1 MKNFIGFILS
11 IVILLIV
18 ADLTWLICFD
28 KPLIATKEE
37 NVYKGLL
44 YDVYTCGGSTVKMK
58 WEKFNCKIED
68 DQSSNGK
75 ESPYEVTT
83 LKNVKLSINNVT
95 STGATISISD
105 NNKETY
111 TYGAWYKIEKFV
123 DGKWY
128 TLETI
133 QPLTW
138 NMVGYKPVK
147 GVSLILSVD
156 WTKFYGSLPNGK
168 YRLLKEVD
176 KKYIAVEFV
185 IEMVSLSKVE
195 LVKNKSYPSFYNKYL
210 VHDGRIIYLANNID
224 DVYVTS
230 SKDKIKLSYYIAKSY
245 QTFDDSIKSITD
257 LLEETA
263 IIRDG
268 GSTVY
273 KYKKYDITVVRC
285 NNLNGNK
292 NIYIGDYSANFDD
305 EVMCK

>member
-1 MKNFIGFILS
+1 MFTQQNKLKITI
-11 IVILLIV
+11 IVKKEIAKFLI
-18 ADLTWLICFD
+18 DNLKKIRNI
-28 KPLIATKEE
+28 K
-37 NVYKGLL
+37 
-44 YDVYTCGGSTVKMK
+44 VK
-58 WEKFNCKIED
+58 
-68 DQSSNGK
+68 
-75 ESPYEVTT
+75 
-83 LKNVKLSINNVT
+83 
-95 STGATISISD
+95 
-105 NNKETY
+105 
-111 TYGAWYKIEKFV
+111 
-123 DGKWY
+123 
-128 TLETI
+128 
-133 QPLTW
+133 
-138 NMVGYKPVK
+138 
-147 GVSLILSVD
+147 
-156 WTKFYGSLPNGK
+156 
-168 YRLLKEVD
+168 LKEVD